1 MSRRISG
8 TRRALVAAAIAALV
22 AAAGCGGTPGASPS
36 SNAPSSEGAVKTSG
50 FDTLGPVNLTIWSY
64 DNQDPGL
71 EPVLKEL
78 SGDFMKQYPNVK
90 ITMVFKSFN
99 DLVNIVP
106 RALASDDGPDITEGN
121 QGYQTDAQLV
131 KAGLIVP
138 LDPYIKAYGWD
149 KWYSPSTWSI
159 FQWTNDGKTF
169 GQGPKWGVA
178 QTGQNVNIY
187 VNTKKLSELGF
198 DPNAMPTKFDDFNQ
212 MLADVRAKLPKDEP
226 VIEAGNQEGYGFIH
240 MFGGIQAAYVAPQD
254 VRDWIMHVPG
264 STWDSPETVKALETL
279 QSWGKNGYLNDDYNA
294 IKNDASAAEF
304 AKGKGVFWIGGNWD
318 SAIIGQGLGADN
330 VKVMPFP
337 PGESGVTAGIGSTSG
352 PWHISSKTK
361 YPDVAAAWLNYIISS
376 PKAQELMFSQQQI
389 PSVAGAKAP
398 STEPYL
404 GQVAS
409 AWQAVE
415 GDDGLMLY
423 TDWAS
428 PTMYQTLASNFQKL
442 MADKTSP
449 QDMATAVQDDW
460 TKFDDSLK

>member
-8 TRRALVAAAIAALV
+8 TRRAVAAAIAALV
-22 AAAGCGGTPGASPS
+22 VAAGCGGTPGASPS

-78 SGDFMKQYPNVK
+78 SSDFMKQYPNVK
-90 ITMVFKSFN
+90 ITMVFKDFN
-99 DLVNIVP
+99 SLVNIVP
-106 RALASDDGPDITEGN
+106 RSLASDDGPDITEGN

-159 FQWTNDGKTF
+159 FRWTNDGKTF
-169 GQGPKWGVA
+169 GQGPTWGVA

-198 DPNAMPTKFDDFNQ
+198 DPNAMPTTFDDFNQ
-212 MLADVRAKLPKDEP
+212 MLADVRAKLPKDQR

-318 SAIIGQGLGADN
+318 SAIIGQGLGTDN

-442 MADKTSP
+442 MADKTSA

>member
-1 MSRRISG
+1 VSRRISG

-149 KWYSPSTWSI
+149 KLYSPSTWSI

-198 DPNAMPTKFDDFNQ
+198 DPNAMPTTFDDFNQ

>member
-1 MSRRISG
+1 M
-8 TRRALVAAAIAALV
+8 LVAAALAALV
-22 AAAGCGGTPGASPS
+22 VAAGCGGTPGASPS
-36 SNAPSSEGAVKTSG
+36 SNAPASAGEVKTSG
-50 FDTLGPVNLTIWSY
+50 FDSLGPVNLTIWSY

-78 SGDFMKQYPNVK
+78 SADFEKQYPNVK
-90 ITMVFKSFN
+90 ITMVFKDFN
-99 DLVNIVP
+99 SLVNIVP

-131 KAGLIVP
+131 KAGLILP
-138 LDPYIKAYGWD
+138 LDSYIKAYGWD

-159 FQWTNDGKTF
+159 FRWTNDGKTF
-169 GQGPKWGVA
+169 GEGPTWGVA

-187 VNTKKLSELGF
+187 ANTKKLQELGF
-198 DPNAMPTKFDDFNQ
+198 DPNAMPTTFDDFNA
-212 MLADVRAKLPKDEP
+212 MLAQVRAKLPKDEP

-254 VRDWIMHVPG
+254 ARDWIMHVPG
-264 STWDSPETVKALETL
+264 STWDSPENVKALDTL

-318 SAIIGQGLGADN
+318 SAVIGDGLGHDN

-361 YPDVAAAWLNYIISS
+361 YPDVAAAWLNYIIGST
-376 PKAQELMFSQQQI
+376 KAQDLMFGQQQI
-389 PSVAGAKAP
+389 PSIAGATAP

-442 MADKTSP
+442 MAGKTSG
-449 QDMATAVQDDW
+449 QDMATAVQADW
-460 TKFDDSLK
+460 TKFDDTLK